1 MNRTAKIEMLNTK
14 QAAMFLGV
22 SPKTIYRMEEK
33 GLIQSIRTPGG
44 QRRFNR
50 EDLDNYLN
58 ASQSF
63 TAPQNPSKYKTT
75 ANQPPFFAK
84 EKAIEYSLFDAS
96 TINAAP
102 SITKLQQQI
111 MLKNLRSHKQH
122 YDADTNIFRWID
134 EWDFKSY
141 QTKTY
146 THGFHTYPAMFIPQV
161 ARKLIEVFSSEHDT
175 VCDIFCGSGT
185 TLVESSLLNRNSM
198 GIELNPLAVL
208 IAKVKTTP
216 IDPQTLTNN
225 LKTILLDYDNIK
237 NAVSPKFNNID
248 FWFSEP
254 VIKDLAKLKQAIWN
268 ISEEN
273 IRNFFSVCFSEV
285 VRIVSFT
292 RHKEFKLFR
301 DKGKLEKSFKP
312 DVLSEFIKI
321 CENNILG
328 MKEYIHD
335 VMPHSNVKII
345 LGNST
350 KDNGIPP
357 ESVDFIITSPPYG
370 DSRTTVA
377 YGQFSRLPAQW
388 LDLLPPQVKDIDKE
402 LLGGKNNVSLNDPVI
417 DLSDT
422 LRLSIKIISEKDHE
436 RAKDVLSF
444 YRDLYKAL
452 VQAHKI
458 LRPQKYF
465 CLIVGNRTVKELVLK
480 TNEII
485 CEFGEKIGF
494 ASHGILFRNIPN
506 KRMPLKNSPT
516 NVQGK
521 TGFTMQK
528 ESIVLLKKL

>member
-1 MNRTAKIEMLNTK
+1 MNKARSIEMLNTK
-14 QAAMFLGV
+14 QAAIFLGV
-22 SPKTIYRMEEK
+22 SSKTIYRMEVK
-33 GLIQSIRTPGG
+33 GLIKSVRTPGG
-44 QRRFNR
+44 HRRFKR
-50 EDLDNYLN
+50 EELENYL
-58 ASQSF
+58 SMSKSI
-63 TAPQNPSKYKTT
+63 TAPQNPSKYKSSAGQLSAFLNEKT
-75 ANQPPFFAK
+75 AVYP
-84 EKAIEYSLFDAS
+84 LFEPSEVDAS
-96 TINAAP
+96 SSVI
-102 SITKLQQQI
+102 KLHQQI
-111 MLKNLRSHKQH
+111 TLRDIRGHKQH
-122 YDADTNIFRWID
+122 YDSGIDIFRWID

-161 ARKLIEVFSSEHDT
+161 ARKLIEVFSSERDT

-185 TLVESSLLNRNSM
+185 TLVESSLLNRNSI

-216 IDPQTLTNN
+216 IDPQTLTDN
-225 LKTILLDYDNIK
+225 LKKILLEYKDIK
-237 NAVSPKFNNID
+237 NALPPEFNNID

-254 VIKDLAKLKQAIWN
+254 VIKDLSRLKQAIWN

-273 IRNFFSVCFSEV
+273 VRNFFSVCFSEV

-301 DKGKLEKSFKP
+301 DHGKLEKSFNP
-312 DVLSEFIKI
+312 DVLGEFIRM

-335 VMPHSNVKII
+335 VMPNSNVKII
-345 LGNST
+345 FGDST

-388 LDLLPPQVKDIDKE
+388 LDLLPPHVKDIDKE

-422 LRLSIKIISEKDHE
+422 LKLTIKVLSERDQE
-436 RAKDVLSF
+436 RARDVLSF
-444 YRDLYKAL
+444 YRDLYKAI
-452 VQAHKI
+452 VQAYKI
-458 LRPQKYF
+458 LRDKKYF

-480 TNEII
+480 TDEII
-485 CEFGEKIGF
+485 CELGEKIGF
-494 ASHGILFRNIPN
+494 VSQGILFRNIPN